1 MLGSTEIDGV
11 DMKRIG
17 WIAIKV
23 VTLAGC
29 AMAQQAPPA
38 QQSPPL
44 QQTAPAQQTPP
55 PLQAPP
61 AQGEPVRVVMPQD
74 TVALDALLDGLHE
87 RGQTLRDFSGN
98 VALVTTDTSSGEDPT
113 TQTGQVVYQKLPDQN
128 ARIRITFEKKT
139 IGERT
144 LEQRIEYLL
153 DGEWLTDRDYRRRIE
168 VRRQVLRP
176 GEKVD
181 LLKLGEGPFPMPIG
195 QPRDAVKNLFDV
207 SLLPV
212 DAAAPAGSSHVRLVP
227 KSGTDLSRKFTSI
240 DVWVDPTLNMP
251 VRIDTLDRNE
261 TVVRRTDLAN
271 LKVNAGVSDKAFEL
285 PAVNDKEWT
294 RQDEAFGE

>member
-23 VTLAGC
+23 FTLAGC

-38 QQSPPL
+38 QQSPVA
-44 QQTAPAQQTPP
+44 QQAPPAQQSPP
-55 PLQAPP
+55 ALQSSPVQQTPP

-153 DGEWLTDRDYRRRIE
+153 DGEGLTDRDYRRRIE
-168 VRRQVLRP
+168 TSIIRIGIDDPSFPERLILPRPFFIIDGRQ
-176 GEKVD
+176 
-181 LLKLGEGPFPMPIG
+181 LK
-195 QPRDAVKNLFDV
+195 
-207 SLLPV
+207 
-212 DAAAPAGSSHVRLVP
+212 RLV
-227 KSGTDLSRKFTSI
+227 
-240 DVWVDPTLNMP
+240 
-251 VRIDTLDRNE
+251 
-261 TVVRRTDLAN
+261 
-271 LKVNAGVSDKAFEL
+271 
-285 PAVNDKEWT
+285 
-294 RQDEAFGE
+294 